1 VAPYSARGKSP
12 DEILA
17 DFESGLIAE
26 QFKGNASEY
35 MQAALTASAA
45 EVERR
50 SADTQQKSA
59 DTQRRLARIATVSAC
74 VGAAAAV
81 AAVVVAALH

>member
-1 VAPYSARGKSP
+1 MGQYSAKGKSP

-26 QFKGNASEY
+26 RFRGNTTEY

-45 EVERR
+45 RVQEQTAV
-50 SADTQQKSA
+50 
-59 DTQRRLARIATVSAC
+59 TQRRLTKVATISGC
-74 VGAAAAV
+74 VGAGAAV
-81 AAVVVAALH
+81 AAVIVALH